1 MLSTLLSHAQ
11 LSLFHEQ
18 KELSME
24 LRSEMTSKGD
34 SFLLFINRLNLEKY
48 RLSLNTLELMTLVS
62 CSRVADFL
70 SDTVFAKLSSNE
82 S

>member
-1 MLSTLLSHAQ
+1 MLSSLLSHAQ

-18 KELSME
+18 RELSME
-24 LRSEMTSKGD
+24 LRSEMTSKGG